1 MSNIN
6 TQKNTIS
13 SNANNLKTFKVQTLT
28 KEVRKKLMTEA
39 YYLIDNI
46 RRERVHKPFYDFD
59 TYHER
64 DSSTGQYIYWQFLP
78 AMIKN
83 VELKSKIKETT
94 IYLLDQKWHVKK
106 QGDNLVCLV
115 QAREFADTN
124 SQKRFDFSLTD
135 EIANPD
141 GTEDSNPPKVAF
153 SDDERKKINESL
165 VSLKVF
171 NTVSE
176 EKQEDL
182 SKHLDFSKAFFDNG
196 AYPTVRDYFNLSST
210 TFEALLNRLN
220 ITVADNELTRETEAY
235 YCEED
240 KEGNKTNWM
249 MKQSE
254 LMDLIQNT
262 GIFKSGKHSNKN
274 LEISSIKKQFEEIR
288 SILAKENKYNP
299 VRMLFE
305 NNFSGRG
312 ETKKTQTIEE
322 IIDCFIIN
330 DGGDAEY
337 KEACKS
343 AIKKFLI
350 SCIAALFEPAFNSR
364 LAPIFVGRQNFGK
377 SSIGHKLF
385 GATIDNAFTTYK
397 GFDPLNEH
405 HLEMLFR
412 MWVIE
417 LSEPDK
423 MFKCKD
429 KNDAY
434 KSATNPEIRIKRKYE
449 NEMTVYKRRSM
460 HYMTANNID
469 MRDDENT
476 RNPIIRIKSIE
487 LARMD
492 KILGLEHTGG
502 GAVKVVEE
510 SRWFDFWHEI
520 YCCYRRGESR
530 ELTQQGASGLIIDFG
545 TSKSAKIESLPSA
558 VYSFGRH
565 GSLSSR
571 LRRKLRIL
579 LRHLAPVCLYG

>member
-1 MSNIN
+1 M
-6 TQKNTIS
+6 
-13 SNANNLKTFKVQTLT
+13 
-28 KEVRKKLMTEA
+28 
-39 YYLIDNI
+39 
-46 RRERVHKPFYDFD
+46 
-59 TYHER
+59 
-64 DSSTGQYIYWQFLP
+64 
-78 AMIKN
+78 
-83 VELKSKIKETT
+83 
-94 IYLLDQKWHVKK
+94 LL
-106 QGDNLVCLV
+106 
-115 QAREFADTN
+115 
-124 SQKRFDFSLTD
+124 SL
-135 EIANPD
+135 EI
-141 GTEDSNPPKVAF
+141 
-153 SDDERKKINESL
+153 
-165 VSLKVF
+165 F
-171 NTVSE
+171 NTVTT
-176 EKQEDL
+176 EKPQEDL
-182 SKHLDFSKAFFDNG
+182 SKKFDFSKAFFDNG

-210 TFEALLNRLN
+210 TFEALLNRLK

-240 KEGNKTNWM
+240 KEGNKTYWM

-254 LMDLIQNT
+254 LMDLIQRT
-262 GIFKSGKHSNKN
+262 GMFKLGKNSNKN
-274 LEISSIKKQFEEIR
+274 LEISSIKRQFEEIR

-305 NNFSGRG
+305 NNFSGRSK
-312 ETKKTQTIEE
+312 TDKTQIIEE

-330 DGGDAEY
+330 DGGDTKYE
-337 KEACKS
+337 EACKS

-412 MWVIE
+412 MWVVE

-423 MFKCKD
+423 VFKCKD
-429 KNDAY
+429 RNDAY

-510 SRWFDFWHEI
+510 SRWFNFWHEI
-520 YCCYRRGESR
+520 YCCYIGGESR
-530 ELTQQGASGLIIDFG
+530 ELTQDELNVFSIYLNANNRKNNLIIMLEDLFGIDERFNYEEFLRETVNGKRYQIANIRTVCEKLAENESTAGRTFVASDFQKHNADIDTFMKRYFPEAIRKNIRCPVTG
-545 TSKSAKIESLPSA
+545 KPVKGIKVPVMLSRNEQEALANQRMLNEGKENMAYISDADRKQAESCSTASSEEMGARSDML
-558 VYSFGRH
+558 GR
-565 GSLSSR
+565 
-571 LRRKLRIL
+571 
-579 LRHLAPVCLYG
+579 Y